1 MVNAPIKKKNI
12 EKRAPQKGRLSLT
25 AKQTAKK
32 IKEVFEW
39 LKKPNN

>member
-1 MVNAPIKKKNI
+1 MVNTPIKKKNV

-32 IKEVFEW
+32 IKEISEW
-39 LKKPNN
+39 LQKPNN